1 MNITVEK
8 FPDCKAAI
16 RVEVPRERVE
26 SQRTAI
32 TKFYHKGAS
41 IPGFRPGKAPAAMIV
56 RRYAKQ
62 IEQELRDRLTA
73 EGYQAGSKQEGLE
86 ILAPLDVKDPQF
98 TEEGTFT
105 FTVEVIVAP
114 TFELPELKGIPIK
127 LPKLSITEEN
137 LDQAILN
144 LRERQANYPTVEGRA
159 LQLGDVAVI
168 DYNAFIDGKP
178 VRELAPS
185 APERLQESVD
195 YWIMVKEPNF
205 LPGFSDALVGLEAGG
220 TRQVVLTLA
229 ADFPVKEIAGM
240 DVTYE
245 VTLKEVREQELPLID
260 DEFARSTRLA
270 DEASQ
275 LREAVR
281 STLERELTQKMEQ
294 SKREQLLQYLND
306 QIVFPVPQ
314 ELLGQATQQRARELV
329 QANQERGVPEEE
341 ILQNR
346 EQIIGAAHHQAEFDM
361 KVRFILQKIAQKEQ
375 VAATS
380 DEMQRELMSHAMRTK
395 ATRAQI
401 QKLLKNQETISRL
414 RENVITRKT
423 VDLLLA
429 QAVIEEVEAEAEA
442 EAEAPAV

>member
-144 LRERQANYPTVEGRA
+144 LRERQANYPAVEGRA

-178 VRELAPS
+178 VREFAPS

-220 TRQVVLTLA
+220 TC
-229 ADFPVKEIAGM
+229 
-240 DVTYE
+240 E

-294 SKREQLLQYLND
+294 SKREQLLQYLSD

-346 EQIIGAAHHQAEFDM
+346 EEIIGAAHHQAEFDM

-401 QKLLKNQETISRL
+401 QKLLKSQETIDRL

-423 VDLLLA
+423 VELLLA

>member
-144 LRERQANYPTVEGRA
+144 LRERQANYPAVEGRA

-178 VRELAPS
+178 VREFAPS

-245 VTLKEVREQELPLID
+245 VEG
-260 DEFARSTRLA
+260 S
-270 DEASQ
+270 S
-275 LREAVR
+275 
-281 STLERELTQKMEQ
+281 
-294 SKREQLLQYLND
+294 
-306 QIVFPVPQ
+306 
-314 ELLGQATQQRARELV
+314 RA
-329 QANQERGVPEEE
+329 G
-341 ILQNR
+341 I
-346 EQIIGAAHHQAEFDM
+346 AAY
-361 KVRFILQKIAQKEQ
+361 R
-375 VAATS
+375 
-380 DEMQRELMSHAMRTK
+380 R
-395 ATRAQI
+395 
-401 QKLLKNQETISRL
+401 
-414 RENVITRKT
+414 
-423 VDLLLA
+423 
-429 QAVIEEVEAEAEA
+429 
-442 EAEAPAV
+442 